1 MTQRQLAMDITVAPY
16 LEVPNFY
23 FSPLKLYE
31 YMASGRAVVASD
43 AGEIAALVHD
53 GRSGLVCP
61 PGDVAALGRALL
73 RLAHDA
79 GLRARLGAAARRE
92 AERHTWSE
100 NARIVAHLAAALS
113 LDRTA
118 PALMVLAAGGER

>member
-31 YMASGRAVVASD
+31 YMASGLAVVASD

-53 GRSGLVCP
+53 GQSGLVCP
-61 PGDVAALGRALL
+61 PGDVAALCSALL
-73 RLAHDA
+73 RLAQDA

-100 NARIVAHLAAALS
+100 NARIVTQLAATLS
-113 LDRTA
+113 LERRA
-118 PALMVLAAGGER
+118 PATIALEARGER